1 MNRSLRKELFREI
14 RGSATRFLSIF
25 VMVAL
30 GCMFLVGLRSAAP
43 DMRSEEVLNIIM
55 EEAEPYLAG
64 EKTAEEAAQVIQ
76 NRMQL
81 YMSEK

>member
-1 MNRSLRKELFREI
+1 
-14 RGSATRFLSIF
+14 
-25 VMVAL
+25 
-30 GCMFLVGLRSAAP
+30 
-43 DMRSEEVLNIIM
+43 MRSEEVLNIIM

>member
-1 MNRSLRKELFREI
+1 MIIADPLYRAAYGDETIEVYPATEEDIKKLQELLEN
-14 RGSATRFLSIF
+14 A
-25 VMVAL
+25 
-30 GCMFLVGLRSAAP
+30 AAP